1 MISNNKTVP
10 LQKANET
17 KSIGLV
23 SLGCPKALVDS
34 EVLITKLKN
43 LGYEISPN
51 YETANAVIVN
61 TCGFLDSA
69 KIESLN
75 AIEEAL
81 TENGK
86 VIVTG
91 CLGAKPEIIK
101 KAHPNVLA
109 ISGPQKFEVVLDE
122 IQKAVPIKK
131 LPFEARIPKSFI
143 KLTPQHYSYLKIS
156 EGCNHKCSFCIIPSM
171 RGKLKSRPL
180 NSIITEA
187 KNLIAKGTK
196 ELIVISQDTSAY
208 GLDLGF
214 EETNLSGNNIKT
226 DIFNLADQLGNLG
239 IWIRLHYIYPYPHVE
254 KLVPLMAN
262 KKILPYFDVP
272 FQHAHPD
279 VLKRMARPSSKVH
292 DLEQINKWRSICPD
306 ISIRSTFIV
315 GFPGETE
322 AEFEYLLEWLD
333 IAKIDRV
340 GCFKYENVEG
350 ARAQELENQI
360 PEEIKDDR
368 FHRFMSKA
376 KEISKQKLR
385 EKVTKNLPCIIEKV
399 EQEFLW
405 CRTQYDSPEVDGIV
419 KVTNLGGSFKT
430 GDIINVTV
438 TRSLDYDLEG
448 IVHQL

>member
-1 MISNNKTVP
+1 MISNNKTASF
-10 LQKANET
+10 QKTSEA

-43 LGYEISPN
+43 LGYEISPS

-109 ISGPQKFEVVLDE
+109 ISGPQKFDIVLDE
-122 IQKAVPIKK
+122 IQKVVPIKK
-131 LPFEARIPKSFI
+131 LPFEAKIPESFI

-187 KNLIAKGTK
+187 KKLVAKGTK

-208 GLDLGF
+208 GLDLGY
-214 EETNLSGNNIKT
+214 EETNVNGKNIKT
-226 DIFNLADQLGNLG
+226 DIFNLAENLG
-239 IWIRLHYIYPYPHVE
+239 DLDVWIRLHYIYPYPHVE
-254 KLVPLMAN
+254 KLMPLMAN
-262 KKILPYFDVP
+262 KKILPYLDVP

-306 ISIRSTFIV
+306 IAIRSTFIV

-322 AEFEYLLEWLD
+322 EEFEYLLDWLD

-350 ARAQELENQI
+350 ARAQDLENHV
-360 PEEIKDDR
+360 PEDIKNER

-376 KEISKQKLR
+376 KAISEEKLK
-385 EKVTKNLPCIIEKV
+385 EKVHKNIPCIIDKV
-399 EQEFLW
+399 EQKFLF
-405 CRTQYDSPEVDGIV
+405 CRTQWDAPEIDGIV
-419 KVTNLGGSFKT
+419 KVTNPGGTFKS
-430 GDIINVTV
+430 GDIIYVNI
-438 TRSLDYDLEG
+438 TRALAYDLEG
-448 IVHQL
+448 KVCQL

>member
-1 MISNNKTVP
+1 MISNNKTVSF
-10 LQKANET
+10 QKTSEA

-43 LGYEISPN
+43 LGYEISPS

-109 ISGPQKFEVVLDE
+109 ISGPQKFDIVLDE
-122 IQKAVPIKK
+122 IQKVVPIKK
-131 LPFEARIPKSFI
+131 LPFEAKIPESFI
-143 KLTPQHYSYLKIS
+143 KLTPKHYSYLKIS

-187 KNLIAKGTK
+187 KKLVAKGTK

-208 GLDLGF
+208 GLDLGY
-214 EETNLSGNNIKT
+214 EETNENGKNIKT
-226 DIFNLADQLGNLG
+226 DIFNLADHLGNLD

-254 KLVPLMAN
+254 KLMPLMAN
-262 KKILPYFDVP
+262 KKILPYLDVP

-292 DLEQINKWRSICPD
+292 DLEQLNKWRSVCPD
-306 ISIRSTFIV
+306 IAIRSTFIV

-322 AEFEYLLEWLD
+322 EEFEYLLDWLD

-350 ARAQELENQI
+350 ARAQCLKNQI
-360 PEEIKDDR
+360 PEDIKNER

-376 KEISKQKLR
+376 TAISEQKLK
-385 EKVTKNLPCIIEKV
+385 EKVHKNIPCIIDKV
-399 EQEFLW
+399 EEKFLF
-405 CRTQYDSPEVDGIV
+405 CRTQWDAPEVDGIV
-419 KVTNLGGSFKT
+419 KVPNPGGTFQP
-430 GDIINVTV
+430 GDILNVNITK
-438 TRSLDYDLEG
+438 SLVYDLEG
-448 IVHQL
+448 KVC

>member
-1 MISNNKTVP
+1 MTSNNKTVSF
-10 LQKANET
+10 QKTSEA

-43 LGYEISPN
+43 LGYEISPS
-51 YETANAVIVN
+51 YENAQAVIVN

-69 KIESLN
+69 KVESLN

-91 CLGAKPEIIK
+91 CLGAKPEVIK

-109 ISGPQKFEVVLDE
+109 ITGPQKFDTVLE
-122 IQKAVPIKK
+122 TVQKVAPIKK
-131 LPFEARIPKSFI
+131 LPFEAKAPENYS
-143 KLTPQHYSYLKIS
+143 KLTPKHYSYLKIS

-171 RGKLKSRPL
+171 RGKLRSRPL
-180 NSIITEA
+180 SSIIKEA
-187 KNLIAKGTK
+187 KNLVARGTK
-196 ELIVISQDTSAY
+196 EIIVISQDTSAY
-208 GLDLGF
+208 GLDLGYI
-214 EETNLSGNNIKT
+214 ETSINGKNIKT
-226 DIFNLADQLGNLG
+226 DIFNLADQLGDLG

-254 KLVPLMAN
+254 KLVPLMTN
-262 KKILPYFDVP
+262 KKILPYLDVP

-350 ARAQELENQI
+350 ARAQGLKEQI
-360 PEEIKDDR
+360 PEDIKDER

-376 KEISKQKLR
+376 KTISENKLK
-385 EKVTKNLPCIIEKV
+385 EKVDKNLRCIIDKV
-399 EQEFLW
+399 EQNFLW
-405 CRTQYDSPEVDGIV
+405 CRTQSDAPEIDGIV
-419 KVTNLGGSFKT
+419 KVLNPGGSLQT
-430 GDIINVTV
+430 GDMINVTI
-438 TRSLDYDLEG
+438 TRSSDYDLEG
-448 IVHQL
+448 MVS